1 MMIKTILLVESY
13 VPGSASSNRMICY
26 AKGYLDLGL
35 NVKLLLQAQDG
46 IEMPSIPDVSVVHVK
61 DGHGCNRFVRIFNRL
76 RIMISTIE
84 REYIK
89 GESVIQ
95 VYNVPLFIRFIN
107 KKKYNVFCEIG
118 EIPYYAEIKSFVY
131 RIKEALR
138 LSGTKKIRGL
148 IVLTNAL
155 KDYFAEKGVEN
166 IVVSN
171 VIVDKNRFTS
181 CNQPLRST
189 YHHIAYCGTV
199 SKHKDGVDD
208 LIKAFKIV
216 NESHPEYYLDIIGGF
231 TSAYQDEKYLKQ
243 LVKDLGIEDKVHF
256 TGMVSPEEMPIR
268 LKTSD
273 ILALARPDN
282 LQAKYGFPTKV
293 GEYLCAGKPIV
304 ITRVGELDRLLTDRV
319 DCVFAQPDDPEDF
332 ASKLLWVIEH
342 PDEAHSISEKGLKL
356 VEDVFSPLSQARKV
370 LAFMQGVLDS

>member
-1 MMIKTILLVESY
+1 MIKTILLVESY

-26 AKGYLDLGL
+26 AKGYRGIGL
-35 NVKLLLQAQDG
+35 NVKLLLQTVDD
-46 IEMPSIPDVSVVHVK
+46 IEMPDIPGVSVIRVK
-61 DGHGCNRFVRIFNRL
+61 DGLGSNRLMRIINRL
-76 RIMISTIE
+76 RSMIGAIK

-107 KKKYNVFCEIG
+107 KRKYNVFCEIG

-131 RIKEALR
+131 RIKESLR
-138 LSGTKKIRGL
+138 LSGTKRIKGL

-171 VIVDKNRFTS
+171 VIVDKERFNAS
-181 CNQPLRST
+181 GQLPQST
-189 YHHIAYCGTV
+189 YHYIAYCGTV

-216 NESHPEYYLDIIGGF
+216 NENHPDYYLDIIGGF
-231 TSAYQDEKYLKQ
+231 TSAYQDEEYLKL
-243 LVKDLGIEDKVHF
+243 LVKELGIEDKIHF
-256 TGMVSPEEMPIR
+256 TGKVSPEEMPRR
-268 LKTSD
+268 LRAAD

-282 LQAKYGFPTKV
+282 IQAKYGFPTKV

-304 ITRVGELDRLLTDRV
+304 ITKVGELDRLLTDKV
-319 DCVFAQPDDPEDF
+319 DCVFAKPDNHEDF

-342 PDEAHSISEKGLKL
+342 PEEAQSISEQGLKL
-356 VEDVFSPLSQARKV
+356 VDDVFSPVSQARNV
-370 LAFMQGVLDS
+370 LAFMQGVLES